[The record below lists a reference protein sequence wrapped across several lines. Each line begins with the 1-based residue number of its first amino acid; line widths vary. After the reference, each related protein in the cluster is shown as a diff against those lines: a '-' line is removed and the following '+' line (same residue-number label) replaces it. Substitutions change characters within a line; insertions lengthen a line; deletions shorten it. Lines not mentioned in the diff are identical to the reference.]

1 MTLVQQRRIE
11 QLRSVTVLTAS
22 QSLHPP
28 GGRGPGIQEKATED
42 ISAAAEIDAAAEISG
57 SEGSP
62 SASDVW
68 ADGAVTDQ
76 AHSAVDQTASEAL
89 EAENRLLRRAVER
102 MRTETHLL
110 RDQADQARSELA
122 RTKQHRD
129 LVIGAQLQKQNGLIS
144 GYQNGQ
150 VLYKQLPE
158 TPDQARLRVFGT
170 SDYIGS
176 GPFNGSWIQWGKKPF
191 RPPTHKEVR
200 AHLKFKEAKPGSS
213 FLKAIREEQRR
224 QRALQKGDPAH

>member
-1 MTLVQQRRIE
+1 MILVQQRRIE
-11 QLRSVTVLTAS
+11 KLRSVVTAS
-22 QSLHPP
+22 LHAP

-68 ADGAVTDQ
+68 ALADGAVTDQ

-176 GPFNGSWIQWGKKPF
+176 GPFNGSWIQWGKPF
-191 RPPTHKEVR
+191 KPPTPKEVR
-200 AHLKFKEAKPGSS
+200 AHHKSVEVKPRSS
-213 FLKAIREEQRR
+213 FLEAILEGQRR
-224 QRALQKGDPAH
+224 QRASQKGDPAH

>member
-1 MTLVQQRRIE
+1 MILVQQRRIE
-11 QLRSVTVLTAS
+11 KLRSVLTAS
-22 QSLHPP
+22 LHAP

-110 RDQADQARSELA
+110 MDQADQARSELA
-122 RTKQHRD
+122 RTKLHRD

-150 VLYKQLPE
+150 VLYKQRPE
-158 TPDQARLRVFGT
+158 TPDQARFRVFGT
-170 SDYIGS
+170 LDIGS
-176 GPFNGSWIQWGKKPF
+176 GPFNGSWIQWGKPF
-191 RPPTHKEVR
+191 KPPTPKEVR
-200 AHLKFKEAKPGSS
+200 AHHKSVEVKPRSS
-213 FLKAIREEQRR
+213 FLEAILEGQRR
-224 QRALQKGDPAH
+224 QRASQKGDPAH

>member
-1 MTLVQQRRIE
+1 MTLVQQRRIKL
-11 QLRSVTVLTAS
+11 LRSVLTAS

-129 LVIGAQLQKQNGLIS
+129 LVIGAQLQKHNHLIS

-176 GPFNGSWIQWGKKPF
+176 GPFNGSWIQWGKPF
-191 RPPTHKEVR
+191 KPPTREEVR
-200 AHLKFKEAKPGSS
+200 AHLKSIEVKPRSS
-213 FLKAIREEQRR
+213 FLEAILEEQRR

>member
-1 MTLVQQRRIE
+1 LQEAVILVQQRRIE
-11 QLRSVTVLTAS
+11 KLRSVLTAS
-22 QSLHPP
+22 LHAP

-129 LVIGAQLQKQNGLIS
+129 LVIGAQLQKHNHLIS

-150 VLYKQLPE
+150 VLYKQRPE

-191 RPPTHKEVR
+191 RPLTHKEVR